1 MKIFLG
7 IIAVIF
13 MLITISEKN
22 KDFKNI
28 YAKLFAVSILAM
40 LLNIFIPYKRSTELF
55 KAA

>member
-40 LLNIFIPYKRSTELF
+40 LLNIFIPYI
-55 KAA
+55 AM